1 MPDEPGR
8 AHREERNF
16 PFPVGDRAASGPSG
30 DGPNA
35 ETANARPFV
44 GRARELQQLTWAVDA
59 ACSGHGSLVLVSG
72 EPGIGKSRLIEE
84 IADAARARGCRVL
97 TGRCWDGGGA
107 PAYWPWVQIV
117 RSAGA
122 DFEELA
128 LPLSPESSSRSS
140 VADVVDPA
148 AARFR
153 LFDQVASFLSEQ
165 MKTAPLQVVID
176 DLHAADEPSMH
187 LLRFVATSVA
197 DQPMLLV
204 ASYRDVEPRVRE
216 AADLFGELSRLGR
229 RVPLAGLTRSEI
241 ARYIEI
247 VTGRP
252 SVAGWVERVHE
263 LTAGNPFFV
272 GEVVRADAEQRPGD
286 ERHRLPE
293 EVRALI
299 RRRVSYLSPETAGM
313 LHTASVLG
321 RNFEL
326 RVLDQTTTLS
336 TERVIDVLG
345 EAEEAGIV
353 SADPDAPGS
362 YAFAHD
368 LLREAMYEDLPPTRR
383 MELHRMAGRVLERA
397 FTADPESHLSAIAHH
412 FVQSAPLGDEG
423 VAIDFSIRAGD
434 RAARLLAYEDAA
446 THYEHAL
453 QLLPSEAFEQRYEVL
468 LRLGDALARSAAT
481 EAAKRSFED
490 AAALARRLE
499 RAELLARAAFGY
511 VTSAE
516 PVRLGFG
523 GLLVTAM
530 FEEGS
535 TGIALLEEALDALPD
550 EDTPLRARVLA
561 RLATALYPMPHSER
575 PFGLAQEAFD
585 MALRLGEPEA
595 LVEGLHAQHWATLR
609 PDSVHDRLAN
619 AQQTLL
625 VAAGAGG
632 QEAAFLARHARFHCY
647 LELLDGAGVDA
658 ELAAMEQLAGR
669 IRQPFYTWHVTC
681 LRAIRTLLHGS
692 HADAERQMRD
702 AAETGRLRTS
712 EHVKY
717 MYEYAQMVCI
727 RWTQGRFDEVSDQ
740 VRMHGE
746 RFRSVARWRD
756 SLLAAEIGDRTAARA
771 EIERHAQGAFRDLPR
786 DGLWLLHLSALAQAC
801 VLLADRPRAEALYE
815 LLLPFSDR
823 NAISISTM
831 PFGPVAMRL
840 GMLAGL
846 LERWDEVDPHFDKAV
861 ELCGRLDARAIKARV
876 MLEHARVLVL
886 RDADGDRGR
895 AVDLLHESGDL
906 CEQLDLSGIADRV
919 ASALGDVQIAPTTAQ
934 PGAMFRREGQVWT
947 VAYAG
952 RMSRLHELRGFRY
965 IADLLASP
973 GREIYVLDLLTAHV
987 GPTDRDAGTRELDRG
1002 GTSPEPIL
1010 DARAK
1015 EEYRNRLR
1023 ELARELDEAR
1033 SWHDP
1038 ERVLKLEAE
1047 VEAITDELEHATGL
1061 GGRDRQMLSPAER
1074 ARVSVTKAIKAAIRT
1089 IAKECPPLAD
1099 HLGASIR
1106 TGRFCSYAPP
1116 GQEPPR
1122 WDL

>member
-1 MPDEPGR
+1 
-8 AHREERNF
+8 
-16 PFPVGDRAASGPSG
+16 VGNRAASGPLGES
-30 DGPNA
+30 PNV

-44 GRARELQQLTWAVDA
+44 GRAQELQQLTWALDA

-84 IADAARARGCRVL
+84 LTGAARTQGCRVL

-107 PAYWPWVQIV
+107 PAYWPWVQVV
-117 RSAGA
+117 RSAGG

-128 LPLSPESSSRSS
+128 LPTSPGSSSRSS

-148 AARFR
+148 AARFL
-153 LFDQVASFLSEQ
+153 LFDQVARFLSEQ
-165 MKTAPLQVVID
+165 MRTAPHLVVIE
-176 DLHAADEPSMH
+176 DLHAADEPSM
-187 LLRFVATSVA
+187 LLLEFVATSVA

-204 ASYRDVEPRVRE
+204 ASYRDLEPRVRE
-216 AADLFGELSRLGR
+216 AADLFGELSRLGH
-229 RVPLAGLTRSEI
+229 RVSLAGLDRPEI
-241 ARYIEI
+241 GRFIEI
-247 VTGRP
+247 VTGGP
-252 SVAGWVERVHE
+252 PAAGWVERVHE

-272 GEVVRADAEQRPGD
+272 GEVVRADAERRPGD

-293 EVRALI
+293 EVRAFI
-299 RRRVSYLSPETAGM
+299 RRRVSHLSPETAGI
-313 LHTASVLG
+313 LRTASVLG
-321 RNFEL
+321 RIFEL
-326 RVLDQTTTLS
+326 RVLDQMTTLS

-345 EAEEAGIV
+345 EAEQAGIV
-353 SADPDAPGS
+353 SVDFDAPGS

-368 LLREAMYEDLPPTRR
+368 LLREAMYEDLRPTRR
-383 MELHRMAGRVLERA
+383 IELHRMAGRVLEQVFA
-397 FTADPESHLSAIAHH
+397 ADLEPQLSAIAHH
-412 FVQSAPLGDEG
+412 LVQSAPLGDEA

-453 QLLPSEAFEQRYEVL
+453 QLLPSEASEQRCEVR

-490 AAALARRLE
+490 AAAIARRLE
-499 RAELLARAAFGY
+499 RPEALARAAFGY
-511 VTSAE
+511 ITSDE

-530 FEEGS
+530 FAEGS
-535 TGIALLEEALDALPD
+535 TGIALLEDALDALPD

-561 RLATALYPMPHSER
+561 RLATALYVMPQSER
-575 PFGLAQEAFD
+575 RLGLAQEAFD
-585 MALRLGEPEA
+585 MSLRLGEPEA
-595 LVEGLHAQHWATLR
+595 LVEALHAQHWATLR
-609 PDSVHDRLAN
+609 PESVRDRLAN

-625 VAAGAGG
+625 VAAGAGE
-632 QEAAFLARHARFHCY
+632 QEAAFLARHARLHCY
-647 LELLDGAGVDA
+647 LELLDGAGFDV
-658 ELAAMEQLAGR
+658 ELAAMEQLADR
-669 IRQPFYTWHVTC
+669 IRQPFYTWHVAC

-692 HADAERQMRD
+692 LADAERQVRD

-712 EHVKY
+712 EYVTY

-727 RWTQGRFDEVSDQ
+727 RWTQGRFDEVSDH
-740 VRMHGE
+740 VRVHGD
-746 RFRSVARWRD
+746 RYRSVARWRD
-756 SLLAAEIGDRTAARA
+756 SLLAAEIGDRASARA
-771 EIERHAQGAFRDLPR
+771 EIERHATDAFRDLPR

-801 VLLADRPRAEALYE
+801 VLLADRTRAEALYE

-846 LERWDEVDPHFDKAV
+846 LERWDDVDPHFDYAV
-861 ELCGRLDARAIKARV
+861 ELCGRLGARAIKARV
-876 MLEHARVLVL
+876 LLEHAQVLVA
-886 RDADGDRGR
+886 RDGDGDRRR
-895 AVDLLHESGDL
+895 AVELLRESGDL

-919 ASALGDVQIAPTTAQ
+919 ASALGDAQIAPTIAQ
-934 PGAMFRREGQVWT
+934 PGAAFRREGQVWT

-952 RMSRLHELRGFRY
+952 RMARLHELRGFRY

-973 GREIYVLDLLTAHV
+973 GREIYVLDLLAAHV
-987 GPTDRDAGTRELDRG
+987 GPRDRDAGTRELDRG

-1047 VEAITDELEHATGL
+1047 VEAITDELEHAAGL

-1074 ARVSVTKAIKAAIRT
+1074 ARVSVTKAIKVAIRT

>member
-1 MPDEPGR
+1 
-8 AHREERNF
+8 
-16 PFPVGDRAASGPSG
+16 VGNRAASGPLGES
-30 DGPNA
+30 PNV

-44 GRARELQQLTWAVDA
+44 GRAQELQQLTWALDA

-84 IADAARARGCRVL
+84 LTGAARTQGCRVL

-107 PAYWPWVQIV
+107 PAYWPWVQVV
-117 RSAGA
+117 RSAGG

-128 LPLSPESSSRSS
+128 LPTSPGSSSRSS

-148 AARFR
+148 AARFL
-153 LFDQVASFLSEQ
+153 LFDQVARFLSEQ
-165 MKTAPLQVVID
+165 MRTAPLLVVID
-176 DLHAADEPSMH
+176 DLHAADEPSML

-197 DQPMLLV
+197 DQPMLLL

-216 AADLFGELSRLGR
+216 AADLFGELVRLGR
-229 RVPLAGLTRSEI
+229 RVPLAGLTRPEI
-241 ARYIEI
+241 ARFIEI
-247 VTGRP
+247 VTGKP
-252 SVAGWVERVHE
+252 PAAEWVERAHE

-272 GEVVRADAEQRPGD
+272 EEVVRADAERRPGD

-345 EAEEAGIV
+345 EAEQAGIV

-362 YAFAHD
+362 YAFVHD

-383 MELHRMAGRVLERA
+383 MELHRMAGRVLEHVFA
-397 FTADPESHLSAIAHH
+397 ADLEPHLSAIAHH
-412 FVQSAPLGDEG
+412 LVQSAPLGDEEA
-423 VAIDFSIRAGD
+423 AIDHSIRAGD
-434 RAARLLAYEDAA
+434 RAARLLAYEDAV
-446 THYEHAL
+446 THFEHAF
-453 QLLPSEAFEQRYEVL
+453 QLLPGEASEQRCEVL

-481 EAAKRSFED
+481 EAAKRTFEE
-490 AAALARRLE
+490 AATLARRLE
-499 RAELLARAAFGY
+499 RPEALARAAFGH
-511 VTSAE
+511 VTSDE

-530 FEEGS
+530 FEEGP
-535 TGIALLEEALDALPD
+535 TGIALLDEALAALPD
-550 EDTPLRARVLA
+550 EDSPLRARVLA
-561 RLATALYPMPHSER
+561 RLATALYPMPHNER
-575 PFGLAQEAFD
+575 RLGLAQEAFD
-585 MALRLGEPEA
+585 MALRLSTPDA
-595 LVEGLHAQHWATLR
+595 LVEALHARHWATLR

-625 VAAGAGG
+625 VAAGAGE
-632 QEAAFLARHARFHCY
+632 QEAAFLARHARLHCY
-647 LELLDGAGVDA
+647 LELFDGAGFNA

-669 IRQPFYTWHVTC
+669 IRLPFYTWHVRC
-681 LRAIRTLLHGS
+681 LRAIRTLLHGNL
-692 HADAERQMRD
+692 ADAERQMRD
-702 AAETGRLRTS
+702 AAEAGRLRTS
-712 EHVKY
+712 GYVTY

-727 RWTQGRFDEVSDQ
+727 PWTQGRFDDVVDQ
-740 VRMHGE
+740 VRVHGE
-746 RFRSVARWRD
+746 RFRNIPRWRD

-771 EIERHAQGAFRDLPR
+771 EIERHARDAFRNLPR

-801 VLLADRPRAEALYE
+801 VLVGDRTRAEALYE

-846 LERWDEVDPHFDKAV
+846 LERWDDVDRHFDEAID
-861 ELCGRLDARAIKARV
+861 LCGQLDARAIRARV
-876 MLEHARVLVL
+876 LLEHARVLVA
-886 RDADGDRGR
+886 RDGDGDRGR
-895 AVDLLHESGDL
+895 AVDLLRESGDL

-919 ASALGDVQIAPTTAQ
+919 ASALGDAQIAPTIAQ
-934 PGAMFRREGQVWT
+934 PGAAFRREGQVWT

-952 RMSRLHELRGFRY
+952 RMARLHELRGFRY

-973 GREIYVLDLLTAHV
+973 GREIYVLDLLAAHV
-987 GPTDRDAGTRELDRG
+987 GPRDRDAGTRELDRG

-1015 EEYRNRLR
+1015 EDYRNRLR
-1023 ELARELDEAR
+1023 ELALELDEAR

-1061 GGRDRQMLSPAER
+1061 LGRDRQMLSPAER
-1074 ARVSVTKAIKAAIRT
+1074 ARVSVTKAIKVAIRT